1 MFTFCHTLSLP
12 DALPICFI
20 ALVQRLVLRPWN
32 GIIRIAVRARIFI
45 GDAGFRI
52 GLASEMLIL
61 RDTGVCHLRVGIV
74 DHGHRL
80 EPFLIHRFMPELK
93 GAVRELR
100 SEEHTSE
107 LQSLMRISYA

>member
-1 MFTFCHTLSLP
+1 MRISDWSSDVCSSDL
-12 DALPICFI
+12 FI

-61 RDTGVCHLRVGIV
+61 RDTGVCRLRVGIV

-80 EPFLIHRFMPELK
+80 EPFMIHRFMPELK
-93 GAVRELR
+93 GDR
-100 SEEHTSE
+100 TSTR
-107 LQSLMRISYA
+107 LNSSH